1 MKQIPQF
8 VSRRHVET
16 VMHAIVLFLSVILVI
31 YISVDTIKGI
41 PFMGNR
47 NYMAFQL
54 FVCIVF
60 MIDFFFGL
68 LIAPRKWRYFRR
80 HLVFLLLSVP
90 YLNIIQAHGITL
102 THEQLYFLRI
112 IPLARGALALA
123 IIVGYISANRISSLF
138 VSYISILL
146 AIVYIA
152 SLMFY
157 AQEQGVNPSVTGYWS
172 ALWWTCMD
180 VTTIGS
186 NIYPVTVTGKI
197 LGVVLAG
204 MGMILFP
211 LFTVYVTDILTRRQ
225 HRNAP

>member
-1 MKQIPQF
+1 MKQTSQHF
-8 VSRRHVET
+8 TRRHIET

-31 YISVDTIKGI
+31 YISVDTIRGI
-41 PFMGNR
+41 PFMENR
-47 NYMAFQL
+47 NYMTFQL

-60 MIDFFFGL
+60 IIDFFFGM
-68 LIAPRKWRYFRR
+68 LIASRKWRYFRR
-80 HLVFLLLSVP
+80 HLIFLLLSIP
-90 YLNIIQAHGITL
+90 YLNIIQAYGITL
-102 THEQLYFLRI
+102 THEQLYFIRI

-123 IIVGYISANRISSLF
+123 IIVGYISRNRVSSLF

-146 AIVYIA
+146 SLVYIA
-152 SLMFY
+152 SLMFF
-157 AQEQGVNPSVTGYWS
+157 AQEYGVNPSVTGYWS

-197 LGVVLAG
+197 LGVILAG

-211 LFTVYVTDILTRRQ
+211 LFTVYVTDILTRRKSQ
-225 HRNAP
+225 HAR

>member
-1 MKQIPQF
+1 MKQIPQHF
-8 VSRRHVET
+8 NRRHIQT
-16 VMHAIVLFLSVILVI
+16 VMHAVVLFLSVILVI
-31 YISVDTIKGI
+31 YISVDTIRGI
-41 PFMGNR
+41 PFMDNR

-60 MIDFFFGL
+60 MIDFFFGMA
-68 LIAPRKWRYFRR
+68 IARRKWRYFCR
-80 HLVFLLLSVP
+80 HLLFLLLSVP
-90 YLNIIQAHGITL
+90 YLNIIQAYGITL
-102 THEQLYFLRI
+102 THEQLYFIRI

-123 IIVGYISANRISSLF
+123 IIVGYISENRISSLF
-138 VSYISILL
+138 VSYLSILISL
-146 AIVYIA
+146 IYIA
-152 SLMFY
+152 SLMFF
-157 AQEQGVNPSVTGYWS
+157 AQEHGINPSVTGYWS

-211 LFTVYVTDILTRRQ
+211 LFTVYVTDILARHHKR
-225 HRNAP
+225 HSR

>member
-1 MKQIPQF
+1 MKQTSQHF
-8 VSRRHVET
+8 TRRHIET
-16 VMHAIVLFLSVILVI
+16 VMHTIVLFLSVILVI
-31 YISVDTIKGI
+31 YISVDTIRGI

-68 LIAPRKWRYFRR
+68 LIASRKWRYFRR
-80 HLVFLLLSVP
+80 HFIFLLLSIP
-90 YLNIIQAHGITL
+90 YLNIIQAYGITL
-102 THEQLYFLRI
+102 THEQLYFIRI

-123 IIVGYISANRISSLF
+123 IIVGYISRNRVSSLF

-146 AIVYIA
+146 SLVYIA
-152 SLMFY
+152 SLMFF
-157 AQEQGVNPSVTGYWS
+157 AQEQGINPAVTDYWS

-197 LGVVLAG
+197 LGVILAG

-211 LFTVYVTDILTRRQ
+211 LFTVYVTDILTRRKSQ
-225 HRNAP
+225 HAR